1 MSFFSV
7 DGRFLL
13 AAAILHALVLWAGNF
28 EGQRAQYGMA
38 AATGSASV
46 TPPSTTRAAQA
57 SDDLTLDLSDQAWA
71 ARAVKHQRQ
80 APPPQVAQP
89 IGTGVTKESPGYL
102 LNPHPPYPEEARQL
116 RQAGQ
121 VLLRVKVDDQGVV
134 ESVELAKSSG
144 YPLLDESAL
153 QTVEHQWKFQPA
165 RLAGVAVTSTVDVP
179 IVFSL
184 TD

>member
-1 MSFFSV
+1 MSLMGV

-13 AAAILHALVLWAGNF
+13 AAAVLHALLLWAGNF
-28 EGQRAQYGMA
+28 GGQRAQYGMA
-38 AATGSASV
+38 ASTGSASV
-46 TPPSTTRAAQA
+46 APSAAKLPV

-71 ARAVKHQRQ
+71 TRAPKHRRPS
-80 APPPQVAQP
+80 PPPKPSQAL
-89 IGTGVTKESPGYL
+89 GTGETKESPGYL

-121 VLLRVKVDDQGVV
+121 VLLRVKVDDQGAV

-153 QTVEHQWKFQPA
+153 QTVEREWKFQPA
-165 RLAGVAVTSTVDVP
+165 RLAGVAVSSTVDVP
-179 IVFSL
+179 IVFNL